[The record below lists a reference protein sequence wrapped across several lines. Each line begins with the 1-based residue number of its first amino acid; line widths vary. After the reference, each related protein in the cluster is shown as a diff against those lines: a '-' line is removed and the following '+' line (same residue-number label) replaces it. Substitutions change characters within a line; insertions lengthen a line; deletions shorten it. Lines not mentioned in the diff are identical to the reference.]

1 MLKKE
6 KKEGEKKKRGKKGE
20 GQKEKKSE
28 MKGIN
33 ENGGGPIAAR
43 APSDIVHVLRAIA

>member
-1 MLKKE
+1 MLKKKE
-6 KKEGEKKKRGKKGE
+6 KKKKGE
-20 GQKEKKSE
+20 RQKEKMAG

-33 ENGGGPIAAR
+33 EDGDGPIAAR

>member
-1 MLKKE
+1 MLKKKKKKKKGGGGGGEIKRRE
-6 KKEGEKKKRGKKGE
+6 KKV
-20 GQKEKKSE
+20 E

-33 ENGGGPIAAR
+33 EDGGGPIAAR